1 MDPPAENEIR
11 AVCSLNSTGRRRELV
26 ALGGD
31 KGAELSRNHNDST
44 FSRGPPAPSNGVCQI
59 FMFILLS
66 VKACFTKNYKKKQIA
81 VHKKCF
87 GAAWQTLIHDEIY
100 KIRQLWLTCN
110 EM

>member
-1 MDPPAENEIR
+1 MDPPAETEIR
-11 AVCSLNSTGRRRELV
+11 AVYFLNSTGRRELE

-66 VKACFTKNYKKKQIA
+66 VKACFTKNYKKKTNCSSQEVFWGCMA
-81 VHKKCF
+81 
-87 GAAWQTLIHDEIY
+87 
-100 KIRQLWLTCN
+100 KIDS
-110 EM
+110 